1 MVRGGKGRFGEI
13 ALEELNCIRKNNIHG
28 DGIGHVEASVVL
40 ESRANVESLATAEV
54 P

>member
-1 MVRGGKGRFGEI
+1 MVGGGKGRFGEI

-28 DGIGHVEASVVL
+28 DGIGHVKASVVL
-40 ESRANVESLATAEV
+40 ESRANVESLAAAEV